1 MDFVNGTYM
10 PVIAFHFTCTVFLLN
25 LLCLSYVPNS
35 LNLKILNFIKQKGIY
50 YTLNVRLCREGNIK
64 N

>member
-25 LLCLSYVPNS
+25 LLFLSYVPNP
-35 LNLKILNFIKQKGIY
+35 LNLKILNLFKPK
-50 YTLNVRLCREGNIK
+50 
-64 N
+64 